1 MPGFKPSRATD
12 FVWAPNSC
20 YHRSREGRPM
30 QITLEDDARRIPVEA
45 GDTILASLLRA
56 GVPFPFSCQT
66 GNCGT
71 CKCELVSGE
80 VVLLE
85 HSEHAL
91 AQDERARGIILA
103 GRSEVRG
110 DVTVRL
116 IEPGG

>member
-1 MPGFKPSRATD
+1 
-12 FVWAPNSC
+12 
-20 YHRSREGRPM
+20 M
-30 QITLEDDARRIPVEA
+30 QITLEGDARRIPVQA

-80 VVLLE
+80 VVELDC
-85 HSEHAL
+85 SAHAL
-91 AQDERARGIILA
+91 AGEERARGIILA
-103 GRSEVRG
+103 CRTELRG
-110 DVTVRL
+110 NATVRL